1 MFLKSL
7 LACLSSRAV
16 LSYGCSC
23 IYKGKSGYI
32 CEGERCNGKELGR
45 EREREGGLEHTTGRA
60 REGAIA
66 IGKVIVVFGYI
77 RDLFCGKRVG

>member
-45 EREREGGLEHTTGRA
+45 EREREREGWNIQLVGLERG
-60 REGAIA
+60 
-66 IGKVIVVFGYI
+66 
-77 RDLFCGKRVG
+77 L